1 MQKFKFKQRVLA
13 VCLSLATVFTS
24 ALPSTAVMAAS
35 TTEPTVENTAEGEA
49 PSKTNV
55 TFRLPEKGGSLTI
68 SDSDGNVQTVRAIDE
83 VVVEVKEDSVV
94 NTEVNPYLGY
104 DVASYKITSDAGDV
118 VEDVDVS
125 TLPKHSFV
133 VPEGGAVV
141 EIIFSENQSDYEITS
156 PTGTTEM
163 GTGFSNQDANTSV
176 DEDIAQGS
184 IDPGE
189 DVGFN
194 GEAGELEKWVNGEK
208 VEANTAVNGV
218 IRKAMQRSIGNQN
231 GWGDVGATV
240 YARIYN
246 ENRDTLSSA
255 FGFDANNLFNTMKS
269 QITTDYYLGT
279 PYNGGDNRNPKGDP
293 SYKGTDVNPGDV
305 GMNCT
310 GFIWHMLMK
319 SGARVTGDGPGNNTD
334 FVGNTAALQAQNAN
348 LSAGVQVPGESGWV
362 AFLSSSTVEY
372 KTYVSDS
379 WDAMVRALISDDYWE
394 VGDVIW
400 TWDLKN
406 PLGASGGGANNG
418 KFPNAESAQDQIFN
432 TGMYGHPAS
441 GLSWGSSSH
450 NHILFYIGDAF
461 SQYCTLGNP
470 MMRYI
475 DYSSPAITVWHS
487 SDLQIVN
494 GAVDLSKAENRIGAL
509 APKEVGGPYA
519 VTIIKT
525 GVQPKASINVR
536 KSSMRP
542 DITENNSCYSLKGG
556 IYEIYKDQ
564 AKTQLVATLTTDE
577 TGLSNTVEVEA
588 GDYWVYEKQAPQG
601 FQRNTGVYKFSV
613 AAGETKTIDKS
624 VIGTNSALDNQPK
637 NDPGMI
643 ILRKRD
649 QDGKVIK
656 DLSDIPQGNA
666 SLAGAEYTFKFYGSD
681 KVEGAPLKEMV
692 LATNANG
699 IINMRT
705 VIKSELVSGDW
716 FFEEDGIISFPIGT
730 VTIQETKAPTGYKL
744 DSTIY
749 VGHVVDEGDSD
760 RARFHIEGA
769 INGNIIQSEQ
779 DATSTITHYED
790 STFLGGLELTKF
802 DANTELASPEG
813 DATLA
818 GAEFTIY
825 NMSVNPVKK
834 LDGTG
839 VAANGEVVGVIT
851 TNENGYASTG
861 ASKLPYGDYKVVETK
876 APNGYLLNPFEASFS
891 ISTDGQ
897 MVTLNTINT
906 GSKDMP
912 IMGDVQVEKVDKEL
926 SAWNKLVNTVKTFFG
941 AQGDGSLEGI
951 EFNIVNKSTNPVK
964 VEGKTYVK
972 DAVVKTITTSYEGD
986 KAVAKTTGNILPY
999 GTYTIQEVKTNGSY
1013 LLTDGTP
1020 RTFAIRENGVTVE
1033 GTVDGTK
1040 MSFEN
1045 NIKRGGVTIKKVDSV
1060 FGEDAK
1066 PMGDAT
1072 LAGAKFAIRN
1082 DSANKVLV
1090 GDDVFEPGEICRY
1103 ITTNESGIATTGEKV
1118 LPFGTYT
1125 ITEVEPSDGYLL
1137 NEEWTQTFSITE
1149 DGQMVNYTDE
1159 ATRVPEDVILGGV
1172 QVEKWDLE
1180 LDKSE
1185 AIGGKDHKESMSG
1198 ATLEGIEFEITNK
1211 SKNPVYV
1218 EGQEYAIDEVVKTVE
1233 TEWRE
1238 DAGAYVASTA
1248 ERVLPYGT
1256 YEIQEVES
1264 NDGYLLSDGEPRTF
1278 RIRQDAVIV
1287 TEDTDGNDL
1296 VWKNQIVR
1304 GDVEFVKIADS
1315 SSKHL
1320 SVPFVIT
1327 NVTTGEKHVIVTD
1340 RNGECS
1346 TSVDWVKHSKDTNG
1360 NDALLEYGEE
1370 SIPASELKPLSGI
1383 WFGLGEDGS
1392 MADVDD
1398 SLCALPYGTYM
1409 CEELRCENNAGYEL
1423 QSFAFTIY
1431 RNNRVV
1437 DLGTITDDA
1446 TTVTIKTTALDS
1458 ETKEHIAMAK
1468 EGAVIEDT
1476 VHCVNLAVGAE
1487 YTLKATLMDADRN
1500 TAVKIDGKKIEAE
1513 FTFTAESAVQ
1523 DVVVPIELD
1532 ASTLEGVTTV
1542 VFEDLYFDGR
1552 VIASHKDIGDEG
1564 QTVVFPKVETT
1575 LMDVKTDDHVGTVDE
1590 EVTLVDKV
1598 DYYGLVEGKEYTLK
1612 AVLMNE
1618 ETGEPLLVNDEEI
1631 HGETTFTAE
1640 STDGAVEVEFT
1651 FDSSALAGATV
1662 VAFEDLYYGEILV
1675 GTHADIE
1682 DEDQTVRFPE
1692 IKTILMDVLTESH
1705 VGTVDEKIVLVDE
1718 VEYSNLVVDTEYTLS
1733 AVLMNKATD
1742 EPLLVNDE
1750 EVVGET
1756 TFTPTKSSG
1765 VVEVEFE
1772 FNSTD
1777 LEGTSVVAFEDLYHN
1792 DVLVGTHSD
1801 IEDDNQTV
1809 EFPEKVPELHTTA
1822 LDRKTGIHEQQAD
1835 EKAVIIDT
1843 VEYSDLYPGK
1853 EYTVS
1858 GILMDKATGESLKVN
1873 DKEVTAEVTFKP
1885 EKATGSVDLRYEF
1898 DSSAL
1903 AGTTVV
1909 VFEDLIYR
1917 DRVVSSHADINDE
1930 AQSVNIIDIG
1940 TTALDKTSGSHTMTL
1955 GGEVVLVDTVKYTGL
1970 TVGKEYTL
1978 YGTLVERDLQKE
1990 LAVNGDVLIASTK
2003 FTPEESDGEVEVI
2016 FTLNTEKLQ
2025 GRNLVVFE
2033 ELHDDKDVTVAE
2045 HKDITDEGQ
2054 TVNIPVKVEE
2064 PEEPEV
2070 PMAPGTPFAK
2080 TGETVLYLV
2089 GAVLL
2094 VLMAGFMFASVYKR
2108 YKDTNK

>member
-1 MQKFKFKQRVLA
+1 MQKLKFKQRVLA

-24 ALPSTAVMAAS
+24 VLPSTVAMAAS
-35 TTEPTVENTAEGEA
+35 MVEPNVEKTEEGEA

-68 SDSDGNVQTVRAIDE
+68 SDCDGNVQTVRAIDE
-83 VVVEVKEDSVV
+83 VVIEVVEDTVV

-118 VEDVDVS
+118 VEDVDIS

-133 VPEGGAVV
+133 VPAGGAVV
-141 EIIFSENQSDYEITS
+141 EIVFKENDTDYSGTVGS
-156 PTGTTEM
+156 ATTGI
-163 GTGFSNQDANTSV
+163 GSAVNQDTNVSL
-176 DEDIAQGS
+176 DEDKSQGA

-194 GEAGELEKWVNGEK
+194 GEAGDLEKWVNGEK
-208 VEANTAVNGV
+208 VESDTAVGGV

-246 ENRDTLSSA
+246 EDRDTLANA
-255 FGFDANNLFNTMKS
+255 FGFDANNLYKTMKS
-269 QITTDYYLGT
+269 YITTNYYLGT
-279 PYNGGDNRNPKGDP
+279 PYNGGDNRNPHGDP
-293 SYKGTDVNPGDV
+293 SYKGTDVNPGDI
-305 GMNCT
+305 GLNCT

-319 SGARVTGDGPGNNTD
+319 SGARVTGEGPGNNTN
-334 FVGNTAALQAQNAN
+334 FTGNTAALQAQNAN
-348 LSAGVQVPGESGWV
+348 LSAGTAVPGESGWV

-379 WDAMVRALISDDYWE
+379 WDAMVQALVSDDYWE

-406 PLGASGGGANNG
+406 PLGATGGGNNNG
-418 KFPNAESAQDQIFN
+418 KFPNAESAQNQIFN

-461 SQYCTLGNP
+461 EDYMGLGNP
-470 MMRYI
+470 MSQYI
-475 DYSSPAITVWHS
+475 DYSSPAVTVWHS
-487 SDLQIVN
+487 SDLQFVN
-494 GAVDLSKAENRIGAL
+494 GSVDLSKAENRIGVL
-509 APKEVGGPYA
+509 IPKETGGPYA
-519 VTIIKT
+519 VTIVKT
-525 GVQPKASINVR
+525 GVQPKSNINVR

-556 IYEIYKDQ
+556 VYEIYKDQ

-588 GDYWVYEKQAPQG
+588 GEYWVYEKQAPKG
-601 FQRNTGVYKFSV
+601 FQHNTGVYKFSV

-699 IINMRT
+699 IIDMFT
-705 VIKSELVSGDW
+705 VMKAGLVSGDW
-716 FFEEDGIISFPIGT
+716 FFEEGGLITFPMGT
-730 VTIQETKAPTGYKL
+730 ITIQETKAPTGYKL
-744 DSTIY
+744 DSTLYI
-749 VGHVVDEGDSD
+749 GHITEDASVTDGG
-760 RARFHIEGA
+760 AHLNIEGA

-790 STFLGGLELTKF
+790 STILGGLELTKF

-839 VAANGEVVGVIT
+839 VAANGEVIGVIT

-861 ASKLPYGDYKVVETK
+861 ASKLPYGDYKVAETK

-964 VEGKTYVK
+964 VEGKTYAK
-972 DAVVKTITTSYEGD
+972 DAVVKTITTFYEGD
-986 KAVAKTTGNILPY
+986 KAVARTTGNILPY

-1020 RTFAIRENGVTVE
+1020 RTFTIRENGVIVE
-1033 GTVDGTK
+1033 GTVDGEK

-1103 ITTNESGIATTGEKV
+1103 ITTNESGIATTGEKA

-1125 ITEVEPSDGYLL
+1125 ITEVEPSEGYLL
-1137 NEEWTQTFSITE
+1137 NDEWSQTFSITE

-1159 ATRVPEDVILGGV
+1159 ATRVPENAILGGV

-1218 EGQEYAIDEVVKTVE
+1218 EGQEYAVDEVVKTVE
-1233 TEWRE
+1233 TEWSE
-1238 DAGAYVASTA
+1238 DAEAYVAGTA

-1264 NDGYLLSDGEPRTF
+1264 NEGYLLSDGEPRTF
-1278 RIRQDAVIV
+1278 RIRQDAVTV

-1296 VWKNQIVR
+1296 VWKDQIVR

-1360 NDALLEYGEE
+1360 NDALLDYGEE

-1398 SLCALPYGTYM
+1398 NLCALPYGTYM

-1437 DLGTITDDA
+1437 NLGTITDDA
-1446 TTVTIKTTALDS
+1446 TTVTIKTTALDAT
-1458 ETKEHIAMAK
+1458 TKEHIAMAG
-1468 EGAVIEDT
+1468 ENAVIEDT

-1500 TAVKIDGKKIEAE
+1500 TAVKVDGKKIEAE

-1523 DVVVPIELD
+1523 DVIVPIELD
-1532 ASTLEGVTTV
+1532 ASALSGVTTV

-1575 LMDVKTDDHVGTVDE
+1575 LMDVKTEDHVGTVSE

-1598 DYYGLVEGKEYTLK
+1598 DYYGLVEGKEFTLK
-1612 AVLMNE
+1612 AVLMNKD
-1618 ETGEPLLVNDEEI
+1618 TNEPLLVNGEEI
-1631 HGETTFTAE
+1631 RSETTFTAE
-1640 STDGAVEVEFT
+1640 SSDGTVEVEFT
-1651 FDSSALAGATV
+1651 FDSSALAGSTV

-1682 DEDQTVRFPE
+1682 DENQTVKFPE
-1692 IKTILMDVLTESH
+1692 IKTTLMDVLTESH
-1705 VGTVDEKIVLVDE
+1705 EGTVDEKIVLVDN
-1718 VEYSNLVVDTEYTLS
+1718 VDYTNLVVGKEYTLK
-1733 AVLMNKATD
+1733 AVLMNKVTG
-1742 EPLLVNDE
+1742 EPLLINDE

-1765 VVEVEFE
+1765 VAEVEFE

-1777 LEGTSVVAFEDLYHN
+1777 LEGTKVVAFEDLYHN
-1792 DVLVGTHSD
+1792 DILVGTHSD
-1801 IEDDNQTV
+1801 IEDENQTV
-1809 EFPEKVPELHTTA
+1809 EFPENVPELHTTA
-1822 LDRKTGIHEQQAD
+1822 LDRKTGTHEQQAD

-1843 VEYSDLYPGK
+1843 VKYNDVYPGK
-1853 EYTVS
+1853 EYTVK
-1858 GILMDKATGESLKVN
+1858 GVLMDKATGEPLLVN
-1873 DKEVTAEVTFKP
+1873 EKEVTSEVTFKP
-1885 EKATGSVDLRYEF
+1885 EEANGTVELRYEF

-1917 DRVVSSHADINDE
+1917 GRVVSSHADINDA

-1970 TVGKEYTL
+1970 TEGKEYTL

-1990 LAVNGDVLIASTK
+1990 LAVNGDVLVASTK

-2025 GRNLVVFE
+2025 GRNLVAFE
-2033 ELHDDKDVTVAE
+2033 ELHDADDVIVAE

-2064 PEEPEV
+2064 PKV
-2070 PMAPGTPFAK
+2070 PTAPGTPFAK
-2080 TGETVLYLV
+2080 TGETVLYLI
-2089 GAVLL
+2089 GAALL
-2094 VLMAGFMFASVYKR
+2094 VLMAGFMFVSVYK
-2108 YKDTNK
+2108 KFKGTDK